1 MCRVNCTFQIYQ
13 SVIPSGRYQVN
24 VQSGQLRL
32 NAKQVV
38 YYAKNPSKS
47 DKSKTISG
55 KLLVISQ
62 N

>member
-1 MCRVNCTFQIYQ
+1 M
-13 SVIPSGRYQVN
+13 N

-38 YYAKNPSKS
+38 YYAKNESKS

-55 KLLVISQ
+55 KLLVVSQ
-62 N
+62 H